1 MSIKGMNFEG
11 RMIPFSEDTIHC
23 GMAGK
28 FAKIHFREALT
39 LYALLALIT
48 T

>member
-1 MSIKGMNFEG
+1 MNFEG
-11 RMIPFSEDTIHC
+11 RTIPSSEDTIHC
-23 GMAGK
+23 GMVGK
-28 FAKIHFREALT
+28 FAKIHFSEALN

>member
-1 MSIKGMNFEG
+1 MNFEG